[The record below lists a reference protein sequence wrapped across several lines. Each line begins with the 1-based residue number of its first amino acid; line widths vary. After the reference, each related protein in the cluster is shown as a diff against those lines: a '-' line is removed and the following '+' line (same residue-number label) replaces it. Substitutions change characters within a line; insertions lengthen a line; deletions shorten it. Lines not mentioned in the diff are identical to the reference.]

1 MLVLPRR
8 CIAVMRSRD
17 CASRSGLATI
27 ATNAMVSVG
36 KKSATA
42 ARASSRLQSAR
53 SGVLWRR
60 AVRVAT
66 IVGLSLCY
74 RGAKY
79 AALLVTATQKRTFYV
94 FFKAVAEC

>member
-1 MLVLPRR
+1 MVL
-8 CIAVMRSRD
+8 
-17 CASRSGLATI
+17 
-27 ATNAMVSVG
+27 VG
-36 KKSATA
+36 KKSTTA

-74 RGAKY
+74 RGAKN